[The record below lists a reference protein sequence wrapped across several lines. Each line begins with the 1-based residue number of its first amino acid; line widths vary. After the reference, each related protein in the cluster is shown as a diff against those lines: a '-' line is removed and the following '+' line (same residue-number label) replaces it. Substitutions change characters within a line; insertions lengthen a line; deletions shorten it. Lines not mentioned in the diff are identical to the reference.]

1 LRVITRSGVIRFI
14 RSPWRAGLTRV
25 VDDVFVRV
33 AVHHVAVSVVTRR
46 NVSGFVV
53 MTLWTTDALMI
64 LHVLILAADDCVAF
78 CVVTRR
84 VVTAFIFFTWRTRR
98 ANMVDDV
105 FVCGTERR
113 RTCSVVARRVVA
125 GVVGRPG
132 GAGGAGVS

>member
-1 LRVITRSGVIRFI
+1 M
-14 RSPWRAGLTRV
+14 TRV

-33 AVHHVAVSVVTRR
+33 AVHHVTVGVVTRR

-64 LHVLILAADDCVAF
+64 SHVRILAADDCVAARI
-78 CVVTRR
+78 VTRR
-84 VVTAFIFFTWRTRR
+84 VVTAFIFFTRRTRR
-98 ANMVDDV
+98 ANVVDDV

-113 RTCSVVARRVVA
+113 RTCSVIARRVVA

-132 GAGGAGVS
+132 GAGGAVVS

>member
-1 LRVITRSGVIRFI
+1 M
-14 RSPWRAGLTRV
+14 TRV
-25 VDDVFVRV
+25 VDDMFVRV
-33 AVHHVAVSVVTRR
+33 AVHHIAVSVVTRR

-64 LHVLILAADDCVAF
+64 LHVLILAADDCIAAR
-78 CVVTRR
+78 VVTRR
-84 VVTAFIFFTWRTRR
+84 VVTGFIFFTRRTWR
-98 ANMVDDV
+98 ANVVDDV

-132 GAGGAGVS
+132 GAGDAVVS